1 MKIAQQHG
9 RGQHRPI
16 TSTRSALR
24 PGCTDAAARSS
35 ACSSSRACGR
45 NAWPWVVS
53 WTPRAV
59 RASNRTPRSF
69 SSAAIRLDTACWV
82 RDRSAAASEN
92 WPASVTATTVLADAV
107 SYLLSAAGIRAIGG
121 REPQP
126 SRPGARRPRAGDL
139 LDGWRYIL
147 AHPALR
153 PLFFN
158 VLLVSGLI
166 MATEP
171 LIAILMLG
179 RLGFRP
185 WQYGLAFAA
194 PCVGGVL
201 GSRLARHL
209 AGRFGRHPV
218 LFAAGILRT
227 CWLLGLAFVRP
238 GAAGLVL
245 VIAVQFGLVTC
256 CGVFNPMLAAHR
268 LGQTTPERV
277 VRTLAAW
284 SVSSSLTIA
293 ALTAPWG
300 RWRLSSAHAA
310 RSVSPVSS
318 SWARRCCYRAATAR
332 PRRRHRPER

>member
-1 MKIAQQHG
+1 
-9 RGQHRPI
+9 
-16 TSTRSALR
+16 
-24 PGCTDAAARSS
+24 
-35 ACSSSRACGR
+35 
-45 NAWPWVVS
+45 
-53 WTPRAV
+53 
-59 RASNRTPRSF
+59 
-69 SSAAIRLDTACWV
+69 
-82 RDRSAAASEN
+82 
-92 WPASVTATTVLADAV
+92 VLADAV

-318 SWARRCCYRAATAR
+318 SWARRCCYGAATAR